1 MGSKKLFLAIVLLG
15 ASAFAQNNLVPVP
28 PELDSLGGVLRF
40 VERQLGPIDSRPQAG
55 SCFRSLG
62 PWACHRRISAAAWAW
77 SIKAAHAFPR
87 YMI

>member
-40 VERQLGPIDSRPQAG
+40 VERQLGPIDSRRP
-55 SCFRSLG
+55 
-62 PWACHRRISAAAWAW
+62 
-77 SIKAAHAFPR
+77 AHVSDHWGHGRVIEESRPR
-87 YMI
+87 HGRGLLRLRTLFHVI